1 MYFAKKWPR
10 QTLLK
15 EMTRWMI
22 SKQKLADV
30 LLLIVLLYIASPWVL
45 ERTFF
50 LNEVISATG
59 LCLFVFKRLK
69 IAQTGITIAILLL
82 LFWGAIHCI
91 TSLFRM
97 DTVYVYLRN
106 TVIIYSIFAYF
117 AGYFTQ
123 KYLSSFIDRYIH
135 LLRAYTIFFLAF
147 PNTLF
152 FERFGMATIFP
163 ALLKRPPNLILLI
176 LFTAIYALVYSSSTI
191 GILTAFYIFIAA
203 CPGFKAF
210 KWISFMALMCFTGLF
225 IYLLPY
231 LNLIKYYDPYHYDTI
246 LKVMDAHPIL
256 SMDHNNSWRLIF
268 WKQVLIDHFPDNI
281 PGVGLGTPL
290 IQYFPVE
297 DFSKFDTLPYVF
309 GAHNSFIYLFGRLG
323 LPYAFFTFYIY
334 HIIFREYF
342 LHKQYYYSSNGILYF
357 WSFFAI
363 SIITLFNPVLES
375 PIFASLYWF
384 LLGLLASIIYNRTQK
399 VKSNAATA

>member
-1 MYFAKKWPR
+1 M
-10 QTLLK
+10 L
-15 EMTRWMI
+15 
-22 SKQKLADV
+22 SKQKMADV
-30 LLLIVLLYIASPWVL
+30 LFLIILLYIASPWVL

-50 LNEVISATG
+50 LNEVISTSG
-59 LCLFVFKRLK
+59 LCIFIFKKLK
-69 IAQTGITIAILLL
+69 IAKSGITIAVLLL
-82 LFWGAIHCI
+82 LSWSAAHCI

-97 DTVYVYLRN
+97 DSLYFYLRN
-106 TVIIYSIFAYF
+106 SVIIYSIFAYF
-117 AGYFTQ
+117 TGYFTQ
-123 KYLSSFIDRYIH
+123 KYLASFINRNIH
-135 LLRAYTIFFLAF
+135 LLRAYTIFFIAF

-163 ALLKRPPNLILLI
+163 ALLKKMPNLSLLI
-176 LFTAIYALVYSSSTI
+176 LFNAIYALVYSSSTI
-191 GILTAFYIFIAA
+191 GILTVFYILIAA
-203 CPGFKAF
+203 CARFKTF
-210 KWISFMALMCFTGLF
+210 KWIVLAAFTCFAGLF
-225 IYLLPY
+225 IYLIPY
-231 LNLIKYYDPYHYDTI
+231 LDLIKYYDPYHYDTI

-268 WKQVLIDHFPDNI
+268 WKQVLIDHFPENI

-297 DFSKFDTLPYVF
+297 DFSKFETLPYVF

-323 LPYAFFTFYIY
+323 LPYAIFTVYIY

-342 LHKQYYYSSNGILYF
+342 QHKQYYYSSNGILYF

-363 SIITLFNPVLES
+363 TIITLFNPVLES

-384 LLGLLASIIYNRTQK
+384 LLGLMASII
-399 VKSNAATA
+399 VKRPWETDNTTAAS